1 MLRDCPSHRFWI
13 KTRMTSVFAADDS
26 VLMTSIA
33 TSTTC
38 RLECRIGREDCP
50 GLPETQ
56 PWLFPRHEIV
66 HATVDLDVVDSM
78 PSGNTLHPE
87 SREFWQPP
95 SLAPGWPLEVD
106 VAADP
111 NQHFEHLQNI
121 AQQLSTR
128 LAFLGQSFLLAWL
141 PVKIL
146 YGRPCCAWDRH
157 PHLAGG

>member
-1 MLRDCPSHRFWI
+1 
-13 KTRMTSVFAADDS
+13 MTSVFAADDS

-78 PSGNTLHPE
+78 PSGNTLHPV
-87 SREFWQPP
+87 SHASLFLTYHFLNFLQPYLN
-95 SLAPGWPLEVD
+95 SSMFHLS
-106 VAADP
+106 AA
-111 NQHFEHLQNI
+111 
-121 AQQLSTR
+121 
-128 LAFLGQSFLLAWL
+128 
-141 PVKIL
+141 V
-146 YGRPCCAWDRH
+146 
-157 PHLAGG
+157 

>member
-1 MLRDCPSHRFWI
+1 
-13 KTRMTSVFAADDS
+13 MTSVFAADDS

-106 VAADP
+106 VSTWP
-111 NQHFEHLQNI
+111 NHPLEHLQDI
-121 AQQLSTR
+121 AQQVSTLLS
-128 LAFLGQSFLLAWL
+128 FVGQSCSLAWL
-141 PVKIL
+141 HVEL
-146 YGRPCCAWDRH
+146 
-157 PHLAGG
+157 L